1 MDFNQAVQKVL
12 DTDELFQTENVEI
25 RGTIY
30 KAFNKVPADLK
41 ELLEYGKKVR
51 EWEEFIVYEKEKIS
65 YLDFCNQVSK
75 LSSFLQKEVGIKK
88 GDKVAIAMRNYPEY
102 LIILMAVASIGG
114 IVVFVNAWWTTEEM
128 EYGFDDSTA
137 KVCFADKERLATIK
151 PFAKKKSI
159 KLYSVRCLDYPEIE
173 KYDEILKNFE
183 QVDLVDMDLKPDDD
197 FAIMYT
203 SGSTGHPKGVVLTHR
218 GALTATFSWLM
229 AERVGGLLADPEK
242 LARRRASSVLLLSP
256 MFHVNGSHPNFF
268 YSIARG
274 SKIVL
279 MYKWDPAKAIDI
291 ISDEIITRITAVPTV
306 VADLVQEARE
316 QNVSLDTLEF
326 LGAGGA
332 KRPAAQVHVE
342 KKALPLA
349 DIASGYGMTET
360 NALGLGISGDEYV
373 EKPELAGRLY
383 PPLQEI
389 KIVDDNGVPLPNG
402 QLGEICLKS
411 PANMRCYF
419 NKKKETEAVLKDGW
433 MHTGDLGILDDQG
446 LVTIV
451 DRKKNIII
459 RGGENISCLEV
470 EGALQKFPGVIE
482 SVVFSVPEKRFGEE
496 VGACINMAGG
506 AKDKDEEISSFL
518 RDKLAHFK
526 IPVHYW
532 WVNRSLPRG
541 ATDKFDRIKI
551 KELCLNNAWGDE
563 DE

>member
-12 DTDELFQTENVEI
+12 DTDELFQTEDIEI
-25 RGTIY
+25 RGTFY

-41 ELLEYGKKVR
+41 ELLDYGKTVR

-65 YLDFCNQVSK
+65 YSDFCDQVRR
-75 LSSFLQKEVGIKK
+75 LSYFLQNEVGIKK

-102 LIILMAVASIGG
+102 LAILLAVDSIGG
-114 IVVFVNAWWTTEEM
+114 IVVFVNAWWTTEEI
-128 EYGFDDSTA
+128 EYGFDYSTA

-159 KLYSVRCLDYPEIE
+159 KLFSVRYIDDPEIE
-173 KYDEILKNFE
+173 KYDDIVNNFE
-183 QVDLVDMDLKPDDD
+183 RVDLIDVDLKPDDD

-218 GALTATFSWLM
+218 GAITATFSWLM

-291 ISDEIITRITAVPTV
+291 IRDEIITRITAVPTV
-306 VADLVQEARE
+306 VADLVQQARD

-332 KRPAAQVHVE
+332 KRPAAQVSVE
-342 KKALPLA
+342 KQTLPLA

-389 KIVDDNGVPLPNG
+389 KIVDDNNVPLPNG

-433 MHTGDLGILDDQG
+433 MHTGDLGILDNEG

>member
-12 DTDELFQTENVEI
+12 DADELFQTEDVEI
-25 RGTIY
+25 RGTFY

-41 ELLEYGKKVR
+41 ELLDYGKTVR

-65 YLDFCNQVSK
+65 YLDFCDQVST
-75 LSSFLQKEVGIKK
+75 LGFFLQKEVGIKK

-102 LIILMAVASIGG
+102 LAILMAVASIGG

-137 KVCFADKERLATIK
+137 RVCFADKERLATIK

-159 KLYSVRCLDYPEIE
+159 RLYSVKCKDHSEIE
-173 KYDEILKNFE
+173 NYDDILNNFE
-183 QVDLVDMDLKPDDD
+183 RVELVDVDLKPDDD

-218 GALTATFSWLM
+218 GAITATFSWLM

-242 LARRRASSVLLLSP
+242 LARRRASSVLLCSP
-256 MFHVNGSHPNFF
+256 MFHVNASHPNFL

-291 ISDEIITRITAVPTV
+291 IRDEKITRITAVPTV
-306 VADLVQEARE
+306 VADLVQQARDK
-316 QNVSLDTLEF
+316 NVSLETLEF

-332 KRPAAQVHVE
+332 KRPAAQVGVE
-342 KKALPLA
+342 KQALPLA

-389 KIVDDNGVPLPNG
+389 KIVDDDDVPLPNG

-419 NKKKETEAVLKDGW
+419 NKKKETDAVLKDGW
-433 MHTGDLGILDDQG
+433 MHTGDLGILDNEG

-496 VGACINMAGG
+496 VGACINMSGDT
-506 AKDKDEEISSFL
+506 KDKNEEISSFL
-518 RDKLAHFK
+518 KDKLAHFK

-551 KELCLNNAWGDE
+551 KELCLNNSWSDE
-563 DE
+563 DG

>member
-316 QNVSLDTLEF
+316 QKVSLDTLEF

-332 KRPAAQVHVE
+332 KRPAAQVDVE

-389 KIVDDNGVPLPNG
+389 KIVDDNDVPLPNG

-563 DE
+563 DG

>member
-256 MFHVNGSHPNFF
+256 MFHVNGSHPNFL

-332 KRPAAQVHVE
+332 KRPAAQVDVE

-389 KIVDDNGVPLPNG
+389 KIVDDNDVPLPNG

>member
-1 MDFNQAVQKVL
+1 MDFNQAVQQIL
-12 DTDELFQTENVEI
+12 NTDELFQTENVEI
-25 RGTIY
+25 RGTTY
-30 KAFNKVPADLK
+30 KAFNKVPPDLK

-65 YLDFCNQVSK
+65 YLDFCNKVSK

-137 KVCFADKERLATIK
+137 RVCFADKERLATIK

-159 KLYSVRCLDYPEIE
+159 KLYSVRCLDDPEIE
-173 KYDEILKNFE
+173 KYDDILNNFE
-183 QVDLVDMDLKPDDD
+183 RVDLVDVDLMPDDD

-218 GALTATFSWLM
+218 GAITATFSWLM

-291 ISDEIITRITAVPTV
+291 IRDEVVTRITAVPTV
-306 VADLVQEARE
+306 VADLVQQSRD

-332 KRPAAQVHVE
+332 KRPAAQVGVE
-342 KKALPLA
+342 KQTLPLA

-389 KIVDDNGVPLPNG
+389 KIVDDNDVQLPNG

-419 NKKKETEAVLKDGW
+419 NKEKETDAVLKDGW
-433 MHTGDLGILDDQG
+433 MHTGDLGILDNEG

-496 VGACINMAGG
+496 VGACINMSGDT
-506 AKDKDEEISSFL
+506 KDKNEEISSFL
-518 RDKLAHFK
+518 KDKLAHFK

-551 KELCLNNAWGDE
+551 KELCLNNSWGDE
-563 DE
+563 DG

>member
-1 MDFNQAVQKVL
+1 MDFNQAVQQIL
-12 DTDELFQTENVEI
+12 NTDELFQTENVEI
-25 RGTIY
+25 RGTTY
-30 KAFNKVPADLK
+30 KAFNKVPPDLK

-102 LIILMAVASIGG
+102 LTILMAVASIGG

-137 KVCFADKERLATIK
+137 RVCFADKERLATIK
-151 PFAKKKSI
+151 PFAKKKII
-159 KLYSVRCLDYPEIE
+159 KLYSFRCLDDPEIE
-173 KYDEILKNFE
+173 KYDAILNNFE
-183 QVDLVDMDLKPDDD
+183 HVDLVDVDLKPDDD

-218 GALTATFSWLM
+218 GAVTATFSWLM

-256 MFHVNGSHPNFF
+256 LFHVNGSHPNFF

-274 SKIVL
+274 SKLVL

-291 ISDEIITRITAVPTV
+291 IRDEIITRITAVPTV
-306 VADLVQEARE
+306 VADLVQQARD

-332 KRPAAQVHVE
+332 KRPAAQVGVE
-342 KKALPLA
+342 KQTLPLA

-389 KIVDDNGVPLPNG
+389 KIVDDNDVQLPNG

-419 NKKKETEAVLKDGW
+419 NKKKETDAVLKDGW
-433 MHTGDLGILDDQG
+433 MHTGDLGVLDNEG

-496 VGACINMAGG
+496 VGACINMSGDT
-506 AKDKDEEISSFL
+506 KDKNEEISSFL
-518 RDKLAHFK
+518 KDKLAHFK

-551 KELCLNNAWGDE
+551 KELCLNNSWSDE
-563 DE
+563 DG

>member
-12 DTDELFQTENVEI
+12 DADELFQTEDVEI
-25 RGTIY
+25 RGTFY

-41 ELLEYGKKVR
+41 ELLDYGKTVR

-65 YLDFCNQVSK
+65 YLDFCDQVSK
-75 LSSFLQKEVGIKK
+75 LGSFLQKEVGIKK

-102 LIILMAVASIGG
+102 LAILMAVASIGG

-137 KVCFADKERLATIK
+137 RVCFADKERLATIK

-159 KLYSVRCLDYPEIE
+159 RLYSVKCKDHSEIE
-173 KYDEILKNFE
+173 NYDDILNNFE
-183 QVDLVDMDLKPDDD
+183 RVELVDVDLKPDDD

-218 GALTATFSWLM
+218 GAISATFSWLM

-291 ISDEIITRITAVPTV
+291 IRDEIITRITAVPTV
-306 VADLVQEARE
+306 VADLVQQARDK
-316 QNVSLDTLEF
+316 NVSLETLEF

-332 KRPAAQVHVE
+332 KRPAAQVGVE
-342 KKALPLA
+342 KQALPLA

-389 KIVDDNGVPLPNG
+389 KIVDDDDVPLPNG

-419 NKKKETEAVLKDGW
+419 NKKKETDAVLKDGW
-433 MHTGDLGILDDQG
+433 MHTGDLGILDNEG

-496 VGACINMAGG
+496 VGACINMSGDT
-506 AKDKDEEISSFL
+506 KDKNEEISSFL
-518 RDKLAHFK
+518 KDKLAHFK

-541 ATDKFDRIKI
+541 ATDKFDRIRI
-551 KELCLNNAWGDE
+551 KELCLNNAWGDKGE
-563 DE
+563 

>member
-218 GALTATFSWLM
+218 GAITATFSWLM

-279 MYKWDPAKAIDI
+279 MYKWDPTKAIDI

-332 KRPAAQVHVE
+332 KRPAAQVDVE

-389 KIVDDNGVPLPNG
+389 KIVDDNDVPLPNG

>member
-159 KLYSVRCLDYPEIE
+159 KLYSVRCLDHPEIE

-183 QVDLVDMDLKPDDD
+183 QVDLVDVDLKPDDD

-279 MYKWDPAKAIDI
+279 MYKWDPTKAIDI

-332 KRPAAQVHVE
+332 KRPAAQVDVE

-433 MHTGDLGILDDQG
+433 MHTGDLGILNDQG

>member
-12 DTDELFQTENVEI
+12 DTDELFRTEDVEI
-25 RGTIY
+25 RGTFY

-65 YLDFCNQVSK
+65 YLDFCDQVSRV
-75 LSSFLQKEVGIKK
+75 SSFLQKEVGIKK

-102 LIILMAVASIGG
+102 LAILMAVASIGG

-137 KVCFADKERLATIK
+137 RVCFADKERLATIK

-159 KLYSVRCLDYPEIE
+159 KLFSVRYIDDPEIE
-173 KYDEILKNFE
+173 KYDDIVNNFE
-183 QVDLVDMDLKPDDD
+183 RVDLIDVDLKPDDD

-218 GALTATFSWLM
+218 GAITATFSWLM

-291 ISDEIITRITAVPTV
+291 IRDEIITRITAVPTV
-306 VADLVQEARE
+306 VADLVQQARD

-332 KRPAAQVHVE
+332 KRPAAQVGVE
-342 KKALPLA
+342 KQTLPLA

-389 KIVDDNGVPLPNG
+389 KIVDDNDVQLPNG

-419 NKKKETEAVLKDGW
+419 NKKKETDAVLKDGW
-433 MHTGDLGILDDQG
+433 MHTGDLGILDNEG

-496 VGACINMAGG
+496 VGACINMSGDT
-506 AKDKDEEISSFL
+506 KDKNEEISSFL
-518 RDKLAHFK
+518 KDKLAHFK

-551 KELCLNNAWGDE
+551 KELCLNNSWSDE
-563 DE
+563 DG

>member
-12 DTDELFQTENVEI
+12 DTDELFQTEDVEI
-25 RGTIY
+25 RGTFY
-30 KAFNKVPADLK
+30 KAFNKVPANLK
-41 ELLEYGKKVR
+41 ELLEYGKTVR

-65 YLDFCNQVSK
+65 YLDFCDQVSRV
-75 LSSFLQKEVGIKK
+75 SSFLQKEVGIKK

-102 LIILMAVASIGG
+102 LTILMAVASIGG

-137 KVCFADKERLATIK
+137 KVCFADKERLSTIK

-159 KLYSVRCLDYPEIE
+159 KLFSVRYIDDPEIE
-173 KYDEILKNFE
+173 KYDDIVNNFE
-183 QVDLVDMDLKPDDD
+183 RVDLIDVDLKPDDD

-218 GALTATFSWLM
+218 GAITATFSWLM

-256 MFHVNGSHPNFF
+256 LFHVNGSHPNFF

-279 MYKWDPAKAIDI
+279 MYRWDPAKAIDI
-291 ISDEIITRITAVPTV
+291 IRDEVITRITAVPTV
-306 VADLVQEARE
+306 VADLVQQARD
-316 QNVSLDTLEF
+316 QNVSLETLEF

-332 KRPAAQVHVE
+332 KRPAAQVGVE
-342 KKALPLA
+342 KQALPLA

-389 KIVDDNGVPLPNG
+389 KIVDDNDVRLPNG

-419 NKKKETEAVLKDGW
+419 NKKKETDAVLKNGW
-433 MHTGDLGILDDQG
+433 MHTGDLGILDNEG

-496 VGACINMAGG
+496 VGACINMSGD
-506 AKDKDEEISSFL
+506 AKYKDEEISSFL
-518 RDKLAHFK
+518 KDKLAHFK

-551 KELCLNNAWGDE
+551 KELCLNNSWSDE
-563 DE
+563 DG

>member
-1 MDFNQAVQKVL
+1 MDFNKAVQKVL

-332 KRPAAQVHVE
+332 KRPAAQVDVE

-389 KIVDDNGVPLPNG
+389 KIVDDNDVPLPNG

-496 VGACINMAGG
+496 VGACINMAGL

-551 KELCLNNAWGDE
+551 KELSLNNAWGDE
-563 DE
+563 DG

>member
-12 DTDELFQTENVEI
+12 DTDELFQTEDIEI
-25 RGTIY
+25 RGTFY

-41 ELLEYGKKVR
+41 ELLDYGKTVR

-65 YLDFCNQVSK
+65 YLDFCDQVSRV
-75 LSSFLQKEVGIKK
+75 SSFLQKEVGIKK

-102 LIILMAVASIGG
+102 LAILMAVASIGG

-159 KLYSVRCLDYPEIE
+159 KLFSVRYIDDPEIE
-173 KYDEILKNFE
+173 KYDDIVNNFE
-183 QVDLVDMDLKPDDD
+183 RVDLIDVDLKPDDD

-218 GALTATFSWLM
+218 GAITATFSWLM

-256 MFHVNGSHPNFF
+256 LFHVNGSHPNFF

-389 KIVDDNGVPLPNG
+389 KIVDDNDVPLPNG

-532 WVNRSLPRG
+532 WANRSLPRG

>member
-30 KAFNKVPADLK
+30 QAFNKVPADLK

-88 GDKVAIAMRNYPEY
+88 GHKVAIAMRNYPEY

-173 KYDEILKNFE
+173 RYDEILKNFE

-279 MYKWDPAKAIDI
+279 MYKWDPTKAIDI

-332 KRPAAQVHVE
+332 KRPAAQVDVE

-389 KIVDDNGVPLPNG
+389 KIVDDNDVPLPNG

-470 EGALQKFPGVIE
+470 EGALQKFAGVIE
-482 SVVFSVPEKRFGEE
+482 SVVFAVPEKRFGEE

-563 DE
+563 DG

>member
-12 DTDELFQTENVEI
+12 DADELFQTEDVEI
-25 RGTIY
+25 RGTFY

-41 ELLEYGKKVR
+41 ELLDYGKTVR

-65 YLDFCNQVSK
+65 YLDFCDQVSK
-75 LSSFLQKEVGIKK
+75 LGSFLQKEVGIKK

-102 LIILMAVASIGG
+102 LAILMAVASIGG

-159 KLYSVRCLDYPEIE
+159 QLYSVRCLDDPEIE
-173 KYDEILKNFE
+173 KYDDILNNFE
-183 QVDLVDMDLKPDDD
+183 RVDLVDVDLKPDDD

-218 GALTATFSWLM
+218 GAITATFSWLM

-291 ISDEIITRITAVPTV
+291 IRDEIITRITAVPTV
-306 VADLVQEARE
+306 VADLVQQARD
-316 QNVSLDTLEF
+316 QNVSLETLEF

-332 KRPAAQVHVE
+332 KRPAAQVGVE
-342 KKALPLA
+342 KQALPLA

-389 KIVDDNGVPLPNG
+389 KIVDDNDVPLPNG
-402 QLGEICLKS
+402 KLGEICLKS

-419 NKKKETEAVLKDGW
+419 NKKKETDAVLKDGW
-433 MHTGDLGILDDQG
+433 MHTGDLGILDNEG

-496 VGACINMAGG
+496 VGACINMSGN

-518 RDKLAHFK
+518 KGKLAHFK

-551 KELCLNNAWGDE
+551 KELCLNNSWSDE
-563 DE
+563 DG

>member
-279 MYKWDPAKAIDI
+279 MYKWDPSKAIDI

-316 QNVSLDTLEF
+316 QNVPLDSLEF

-332 KRPAAQVHVE
+332 KRPAAQVDVE

-389 KIVDDNGVPLPNG
+389 KIVDDNDVPLPNG

>member
-332 KRPAAQVHVE
+332 KRPAAQVDVE

-389 KIVDDNGVPLPNG
+389 KIVDDNDVPLPNG

-496 VGACINMAGG
+496 VGACINMAGL

-563 DE
+563 DG

>member
-173 KYDEILKNFE
+173 KYDEILKDFE

-279 MYKWDPAKAIDI
+279 MYKWDPTKAIDI

-332 KRPAAQVHVE
+332 KRPAAQVDVE

-389 KIVDDNGVPLPNG
+389 KIVDDNDVPLPNG

-496 VGACINMAGG
+496 VGACINMAGL

-551 KELCLNNAWGDE
+551 KELCLNNAWGD
-563 DE
+563 

>member
-332 KRPAAQVHVE
+332 KRPAAQVDVE

-389 KIVDDNGVPLPNG
+389 KIVDDNDVPLPNG

-433 MHTGDLGILDDQG
+433 MHTGDLGILDDEG

-496 VGACINMAGG
+496 VGACINMAGL

-551 KELCLNNAWGDE
+551 KELCLNNAWGNE
-563 DE
+563 DG

>member
-12 DTDELFQTENVEI
+12 DTDELFQTEDVEI
-25 RGTIY
+25 RGTFY

-41 ELLEYGKKVR
+41 ELLDYGKTVR

-65 YLDFCNQVSK
+65 YLDFCDQVSRV
-75 LSSFLQKEVGIKK
+75 SSFLQKEVGIKK

-102 LIILMAVASIGG
+102 LTILMAVASIGG

-159 KLYSVRCLDYPEIE
+159 KLFSVRYIDDPEIE
-173 KYDEILKNFE
+173 KYDDIVNNFE
-183 QVDLVDMDLKPDDD
+183 RVDLIDVDLKPDDD

-218 GALTATFSWLM
+218 GAITATFSWLM

-279 MYKWDPAKAIDI
+279 MYRWDPAKAIDI
-291 ISDEIITRITAVPTV
+291 IREEVITRITAVPTV
-306 VADLVQEARE
+306 VADLVQQARD
-316 QNVSLDTLEF
+316 QNVSLETLEF

-332 KRPAAQVHVE
+332 KRPAAQVGVE
-342 KKALPLA
+342 KQALPLA

-389 KIVDDNGVPLPNG
+389 KIVDDNDVQLPNG

-419 NKKKETEAVLKDGW
+419 NKKKETDAVLKDGW
-433 MHTGDLGILDDQG
+433 MHTGDLGILDNEG

-470 EGALQKFPGVIE
+470 EGAIQKFPGVIE

-496 VGACINMAGG
+496 VGACINISGDT
-506 AKDKDEEISSFL
+506 KDKDEEISSFL
-518 RDKLAHFK
+518 KDKLAHFK

-551 KELCLNNAWGDE
+551 KELCLNNSWSDE
-563 DE
+563 DG

>member
-159 KLYSVRCLDYPEIE
+159 KLYSIRCLDDPEIE

-332 KRPAAQVHVE
+332 KRPAAQVGVE
-342 KKALPLA
+342 KQALPLA

-373 EKPELAGRLY
+373 DKPELAGRLY

-389 KIVDDNGVPLPNG
+389 KIVDDNDVPLPNG

-470 EGALQKFPGVIE
+470 EGALQKFPGIIE

>member
-12 DTDELFQTENVEI
+12 DTDELFQTEDVEI
-25 RGTIY
+25 RGTFY

-41 ELLEYGKKVR
+41 ELLDYGKTVR

-65 YLDFCNQVSK
+65 YLDFCDQVSRV
-75 LSSFLQKEVGIKK
+75 SFFLQKEVGIKK

-102 LIILMAVASIGG
+102 LAILMAVASIGG

-137 KVCFADKERLATIK
+137 RVCFADKERLATIK

-159 KLYSVRCLDYPEIE
+159 KLFSVRYIDDPEIE
-173 KYDEILKNFE
+173 KYDDILNNFE
-183 QVDLVDMDLKPDDD
+183 PVDLIDVDLKPDDD

-218 GALTATFSWLM
+218 GAITATFSWLM

-256 MFHVNGSHPNFF
+256 LFHVNGSHPNFF

-291 ISDEIITRITAVPTV
+291 IRDEIITRITAVPTV
-306 VADLVQEARE
+306 VADLVQQARD
-316 QNVSLDTLEF
+316 QNVSLETLEF

-332 KRPAAQVHVE
+332 KRPAAQVGVE
-342 KKALPLA
+342 KQALPLA

-389 KIVDDNGVPLPNG
+389 KIVDDNDIPLPNG

-419 NKKKETEAVLKDGW
+419 NKKKETDAVLKDGW
-433 MHTGDLGILDDQG
+433 MHTGDLGILDNEG

-496 VGACINMAGG
+496 VGACINMSGDS
-506 AKDKDEEISSFL
+506 KDKSEEISSFL
-518 RDKLAHFK
+518 KDKLAHFK

-551 KELCLNNAWGDE
+551 KELCLNNSWSDE
-563 DE
+563 DG

>member
-12 DTDELFQTENVEI
+12 DTDELFQTEDVEI
-25 RGTIY
+25 RGTFY

-41 ELLEYGKKVR
+41 ELLDYGKTVR

-65 YLDFCNQVSK
+65 YLDFCDQVSRV
-75 LSSFLQKEVGIKK
+75 SSYLQKEVGIKK

-102 LIILMAVASIGG
+102 LAILMAVASIGG

-137 KVCFADKERLATIK
+137 RVCFADKERLATIK

-159 KLYSVRCLDYPEIE
+159 KLFSVRYIDDPEIE
-173 KYDEILKNFE
+173 KYDDIVNNFE
-183 QVDLVDMDLKPDDD
+183 RGDLIDVDLKPDDD

-218 GALTATFSWLM
+218 GAITATFSWLM

-291 ISDEIITRITAVPTV
+291 IRDEIITRITAVPTV
-306 VADLVQEARE
+306 VADLVQQARD

-332 KRPAAQVHVE
+332 KRPAAQVGVE
-342 KKALPLA
+342 KQTLPLA

-389 KIVDDNGVPLPNG
+389 KIVDDNDIQLPNG

-419 NKKKETEAVLKDGW
+419 NKKKETDAVLKDGW
-433 MHTGDLGILDDQG
+433 MHTGDLGILDNEG

-496 VGACINMAGG
+496 VGACINMSGDT
-506 AKDKDEEISSFL
+506 KDKNEEISSFL
-518 RDKLAHFK
+518 KDKLAHFK

-551 KELCLNNAWGDE
+551 KELCLNNSWSDE
-563 DE
+563 DG

>member
-1 MDFNQAVQKVL
+1 MDFYQAVQQIL
-12 DTDELFQTENVEI
+12 NTDELFQTENVEI
-25 RGTIY
+25 RGTFY

-41 ELLEYGKKVR
+41 ELLDYGKTVR
-51 EWEEFIVYEKEKIS
+51 EWEEFIVFEKEKIS

-75 LSSFLQKEVGIKK
+75 LSSFLQTEVGIKK

-137 KVCFADKERLATIK
+137 RVCFADKERLATIK
-151 PFAKKKSI
+151 PFVKKKSI
-159 KLYSVRCLDYPEIE
+159 KLYSVRCLDDPEIE
-173 KYDEILKNFE
+173 KYDAILNNFE
-183 QVDLVDMDLKPDDD
+183 QVDLVDVGIKPDDD

-218 GALTATFSWLM
+218 GAITATFSWLM

-291 ISDEIITRITAVPTV
+291 IRDEIITRITAVPTV
-306 VADLVQEARE
+306 VADLVQQARD
-316 QNVSLDTLEF
+316 QNVSLNTLEF

-332 KRPAAQVHVE
+332 KRPAAQVGVE
-342 KKALPLA
+342 KQTLPLA

-389 KIVDDNGVPLPNG
+389 KIVDDNDVQLPNG

-419 NKKKETEAVLKDGW
+419 NKKRETDAVLKDGW
-433 MHTGDLGILDDQG
+433 MHTGDLGVLDNEG

-482 SVVFSVPEKRFGEE
+482 SVVFSVPDERFGEE
-496 VGACINMAGG
+496 VGACINMADG
-506 AKDKDEEISSFL
+506 AKGKDKVVSFL
-518 RDKLAHFK
+518 KEKLAYFK

-541 ATDKFDRIKI
+541 ATDKFDRIRI

-563 DE
+563 DG

>member
-65 YLDFCNQVSK
+65 YLDFCDQVSRV
-75 LSSFLQKEVGIKK
+75 SSFLQKEVGIKK

-229 AERVGGLLADPEK
+229 AERVGALLADPEK

-332 KRPAAQVHVE
+332 KRPAAQVDVE

-389 KIVDDNGVPLPNG
+389 KIVDDNDVPLPNG

>member
-279 MYKWDPAKAIDI
+279 MYKWDPTKAIDI

-332 KRPAAQVHVE
+332 KRPAAQVDVE

-389 KIVDDNGVPLPNG
+389 KIVDDNGVLLPNG

-496 VGACINMAGG
+496 VGACINMAGL

>member
-1 MDFNQAVQKVL
+1 M
-12 DTDELFQTENVEI
+12 FQTENVEI

-183 QVDLVDMDLKPDDD
+183 QVDLVNVDLKPDDD

-279 MYKWDPAKAIDI
+279 MYKWDPTKAIDI

-332 KRPAAQVHVE
+332 KRPAAQVDVE

-419 NKKKETEAVLKDGW
+419 NKKKETEAVLKNGW

-496 VGACINMAGG
+496 VGACINMTEG
-506 AKDKDEEISSFL
+506 AKDKDAEISSFL

-563 DE
+563 DG

>member
-1 MDFNQAVQKVL
+1 MDFNQAVEQIL
-12 DTDELFQTENVEI
+12 NTDELFQTENVEI
-25 RGTIY
+25 RGTTY
-30 KAFNKVPADLK
+30 KAFNKVPPDLK

-75 LSSFLQKEVGIKK
+75 LSAFLQKEVGIKK

-279 MYKWDPAKAIDI
+279 MYKWDPTKAIDI

-332 KRPAAQVHVE
+332 KRPAAQVDVE

-389 KIVDDNGVPLPNG
+389 KIVDDNDVPLPNG

-563 DE
+563 DG

>member
-1 MDFNQAVQKVL
+1 M
-12 DTDELFQTENVEI
+12 
-25 RGTIY
+25 
-30 KAFNKVPADLK
+30 
-41 ELLEYGKKVR
+41 
-51 EWEEFIVYEKEKIS
+51 
-65 YLDFCNQVSK
+65 
-75 LSSFLQKEVGIKK
+75 
-88 GDKVAIAMRNYPEY
+88 AIAMRNYPEY

-279 MYKWDPAKAIDI
+279 MYRWDPAKAIDI
-291 ISDEIITRITAVPTV
+291 IRDEVITRITAVPTV

-332 KRPAAQVHVE
+332 KRPAAQVDVE

-389 KIVDDNGVPLPNG
+389 KIVDDNDVPLPNG

>member
-183 QVDLVDMDLKPDDD
+183 QVDLVDVDLKPDDD

-332 KRPAAQVHVE
+332 KRPAAQVDVE

-389 KIVDDNGVPLPNG
+389 KIVDDNDVPLPNG

-496 VGACINMAGG
+496 VGACINMAGL

>member
-332 KRPAAQVHVE
+332 KRPAAQVDVE

-389 KIVDDNGVPLPNG
+389 KIVDDNDVPLPNG

-496 VGACINMAGG
+496 VGACINMAGL

>member
-203 SGSTGHPKGVVLTHR
+203 LGSTGHPKGVVLTHR

-279 MYKWDPAKAIDI
+279 MYKWDPTKAIDI

-332 KRPAAQVHVE
+332 KRPAAQVGVE
-342 KKALPLA
+342 KQALPLA

-389 KIVDDNGVPLPNG
+389 KIVDDNDVPLPNG

-496 VGACINMAGG
+496 VGACINMAGL

>member
-183 QVDLVDMDLKPDDD
+183 QVDLVDVDLKPDDD

-332 KRPAAQVHVE
+332 KRPAAQVDVE

-389 KIVDDNGVPLPNG
+389 KIVDDNDVPLPNG

-563 DE
+563 DG